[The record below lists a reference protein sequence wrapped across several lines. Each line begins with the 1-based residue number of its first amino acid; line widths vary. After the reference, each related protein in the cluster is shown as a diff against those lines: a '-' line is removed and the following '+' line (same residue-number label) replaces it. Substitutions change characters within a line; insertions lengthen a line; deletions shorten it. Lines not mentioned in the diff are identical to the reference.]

1 MKTVLGIIASPRRLG
16 NCELMVKEIARS
28 IPEQH
33 QLRLLRLHDFAI
45 GSCRAC
51 YACLFGDG
59 ACPIGD
65 DLPAV
70 IETVAGVDALIV
82 AVPTYY
88 LGPNA
93 ALKNFLDRGLS
104 FYAHA
109 DRLWGTPAVGVA
121 VAGIPGREGYTKLGV
136 QSFLKLVLADVKG
149 VEVAYGALPGE
160 VFLSDEN
167 REMAA
172 ALGKA
177 LFGEPVPAAGPV
189 CPLCGGDTFRF
200 LGGDRVRCML
210 CSNAGRMEAG
220 LDGPIFK
227 IERGDHELFL
237 TRKDVEDHGQWLR
250 SMKDRFMERRK
261 ELKQVILP
269 YRKDGEWIRPD
280 GAA

>member
-28 IPEQH
+28 IPEPH
-33 QLRLLRLHDFAI
+33 DLRLLRLHDFAI

-59 ACPIGD
+59 VCPVGD
-65 DLPAV
+65 DLPAA
-70 IETVAGVDALIV
+70 IEAIAGADALIV
-82 AVPTYY
+82 AAPTYY

-93 ALKNFLDRGLS
+93 ALKDFLDRGLS

-109 DRLWGTPAVGVA
+109 DRLWGTPAVGVS
-121 VAGIPGREGYTKLGV
+121 VAGIPGREGYAKLGI
-136 QSFLKLVLADVKG
+136 QSFLKLLLADVKG

-177 LFGEPVPAAGPV
+177 LFGEPVSAAGPV

-200 LGGDRVRCML
+200 LGGDQVRCML
-210 CSNAGRMEAG
+210 CSNAGRMET
-220 LDGPIFK
+220 GPEGPSFQ
-227 IERGDHELFL
+227 IERGEHQLFL
-237 TRKDVEDHGQWLR
+237 TRKDVEDHGEWLR

-261 ELKQVILP
+261 ELKRLILP